1 MPTYEYKC
9 EKVTEHVYS
18 EIRGI
23 TEDQKQTTCVIS
35 GCDGKLL
42 RVFSAPPI
50 NLKGTGFSSKSPFV

>member
-9 EKVTEHVYS
+9 EKNAEHKYT

-23 TEDQKQTTCVIS
+23 NDEQVVKTCAEE

-42 RVFSAPPI
+42 RVFSAPPVTF
-50 NLKGTGFSSKSPFV
+50 KGTGFHSTSI